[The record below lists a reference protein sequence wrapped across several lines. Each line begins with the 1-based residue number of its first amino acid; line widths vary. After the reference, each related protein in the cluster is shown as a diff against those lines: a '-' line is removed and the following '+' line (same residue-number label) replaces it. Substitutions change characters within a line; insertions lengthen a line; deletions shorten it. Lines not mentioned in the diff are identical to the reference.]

1 MYFALLKVT
10 QLRTIYEK
18 SLITEQ
24 YTELNA
30 YLEKKTF
37 AGHNVCDG
45 MTKNSI

>member
-30 YLEKKTF
+30 YLEKKHLLDIMY
-37 AGHNVCDG
+37 A
-45 MTKNSI
+45 M